1 MSRRRKKQT
10 MKDETRIAQVGRS
23 VDSEIEVVNPP
34 VFRAS
39 TVLYPS
45 TAALGDPSRGY
56 TYGRRG
62 TPTTRALEEAMSV
75 LEGGARTV
83 LTPSG
88 LSAVACALLAFTRA
102 GDHVLVTDACYE
114 PTRRVVLRVLARFGV
129 AASFFDPKIGEGIG
143 ALMTPETKLIVCES
157 PGSLTFEVQDL
168 PAIAEAAHARGALV
182 MVDNTWASP
191 LYQRPLALGADI
203 SIHSATKYIAGHS
216 DVLLGTITVK
226 EAQVMTLVD
235 AHGTLG
241 YCAAP
246 DDVYLVLRGLR
257 TLGVRMARHQE
268 SALKVARW
276 FNSRAEVARVLY
288 PALPDDPGHAVWKR
302 DFAGASGT
310 FGFVLKP
317 CSREAVAAFID
328 GLKLFGIGYSFG
340 GYESLVLPIHPA
352 AIQRSVIPWR
362 EGPIVRLH
370 IGLEDPDDLIAD
382 LSQGFARFAEAS
394 RS

>member
-1 MSRRRKKQT
+1 
-10 MKDETRIAQVGRS
+10 MKDETRIVQLGRR
-23 VDSEIEVVNPP
+23 VDTEIEVVNPP
-34 VFRAS
+34 VYRAS

-45 TAALGDPSRGY
+45 TASLTDPTRAY

-62 TPTTRALEEAMSV
+62 TPTTRALEEAMSA

-88 LSAVACALLAFTRA
+88 LSAVSCALLAFTQA

-129 AASFFDPKIGEGIG
+129 TASFYDPKIGSGIA
-143 ALMTPETKLIVCES
+143 ALMKPETKLVVCES
-157 PGSLTFEVQDL
+157 PGSLTFEVQDV
-168 PAIAEAAHARGALV
+168 PAIAGAVHARGALV

-191 LYQRPLALGADI
+191 LYLKPLDLGADI
-203 SIHSATKYIAGHS
+203 CVHSATKYIAGHS
-216 DVLLGTITVK
+216 DALLGTVTVK
-226 EAQVMTLVD
+226 EAQVKALVD

-246 DDVYLVLRGLR
+246 DDVYLALRGLR

-276 FNSRAEVARVLY
+276 LKTRAEVTRVLH
-288 PALPDDPGHAVWKR
+288 PALPDDPGHALWKR

-317 CSREAVAAFID
+317 CAKEAVAAFAD
-328 GLKLFGIGYSFG
+328 GLELFGIGYSFG
-340 GYESLVLPIHPA
+340 GYESLVLPVDPA
-352 AIQRSVIPWR
+352 AIQRSVTPWR
-362 EGPIVRLH
+362 EGPTVRLH

-382 LSQGFARFAEAS
+382 LSLGLARLVEAN